1 MCRDIHYQSLLWRVT
16 VTSASGS
23 AAPFMSPLIPQCLLN
38 SDVDRAVEGLGKVGC
53 AGTQLLALPP
63 RAPQALCGHDLCLLS
78 LFLADISNV
87 ASPRSSRMPALAF
100 V

>member
-1 MCRDIHYQSLLWRVT
+1 MHCQSLLWRVT

-53 AGTQLLALPP
+53 AGTQLPALPP
-63 RAPQALCGHDLCLLS
+63 RAPQALCGHEL
-78 LFLADISNV
+78 I
-87 ASPRSSRMPALAF
+87 
-100 V
+100 